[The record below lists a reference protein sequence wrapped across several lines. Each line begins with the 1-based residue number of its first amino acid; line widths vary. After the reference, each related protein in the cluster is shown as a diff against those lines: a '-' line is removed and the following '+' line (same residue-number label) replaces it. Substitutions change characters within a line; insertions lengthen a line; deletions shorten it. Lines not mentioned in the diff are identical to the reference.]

1 MSTIFRP
8 SSAPSLA
15 GAMLGLL
22 GPGATHAL
30 AQGCAMC
37 GTALKDDPLGQAFGW
52 SVLFLMAA
60 PYTVVG
66 VVGGYIFYAHRRPA
80 DRRRAS
86 VIDLIKSGRR
96 ARRPGGD
103 IS

>member
-1 MSTIFRP
+1 MSAASRL
-8 SSAPSLA
+8 SLA
-15 GAMLGLL
+15 LLALL

-37 GTALKDDPLGQAFGW
+37 GTALKDDQLGRAFGW
-52 SVLFLMAA
+52 SVLFLIAA
-60 PYTVVG
+60 PYSVVG
-66 VVGGYIFYAHRRPA
+66 ILGGYIFYSYWRPTA
-80 DRRRAS
+80 RRRAS
-86 VIDLIKSGRR
+86 VIDLFKTGRL

>member
-1 MSTIFRP
+1 MSTRWSP
-8 SSAPSLA
+8 AAAL
-15 GAMLGLL
+15 LGLL
-22 GPGATHAL
+22 GPGASHAL

-37 GTALKDDPLGQAFGW
+37 GTALKDDPTGRAISW

-66 VVGGYIFYAHRRPA
+66 LVGGYIFYSYRRAAA
-80 DRRRAS
+80 DRRAS
-86 VIDLIKSGRR
+86 VIDLFRTRR
-96 ARRPGGD
+96 LAPRPGGD

>member
-1 MSTIFRP
+1 MRTATRW
-8 SSAPSLA
+8 SLA
-15 GAMLGLL
+15 AALLGLL
-22 GPGATHAL
+22 GPGASHVL

-37 GTALKDDPLGQAFGW
+37 GTAIKDDPTGRAISW
-52 SVLFLMAA
+52 SVLFLIAA

-66 VVGGYIFYAHRRPA
+66 LVGGYIFYTYWRAAA
-80 DRRRAS
+80 DRRAS
-86 VIDLIKSGRR
+86 VIDLFRTGRL